1 MLKCVGFF
9 ACEGSWKCFWSISV
23 CLCPTQQREELT
35 KRKEKVIRKKERLV
49 REGPEAEKT
58 ALPLNEEM
66 DALTANIDYIN
77 DGIAD
82 CQANIMQMEETKV
95 GAASSAAENR
105 CSWMTWLMFVCLQ
118 EEGETVDVSAVIS
131 SCTLAEA
138 RFLLDHFMSMAISK
152 VRPQ

>member
-1 MLKCVGFF
+1 M
-9 ACEGSWKCFWSISV
+9 
-23 CLCPTQQREELT
+23 
-35 KRKEKVIRKKERLV
+35 

-58 ALPLNEEM
+58 ALPLSEEM
-66 DALTANIDYIN
+66 EALAANIDYIN
-77 DGIAD
+77 DSIAD

-95 GAASSAAENR
+95 GAPSGAAQNRSSR
-105 CSWMTWLMFVCLQ
+105 RTWLMVVCFQ

-152 VRPQ
+152 VRTFRVHGAVAA